1 MIITF
6 DFIFRVLT
14 LLIFISWWGYWRI
27 TEKEA
32 DQQKP
37 KTIAGSGLFTRN
49 KVIRMITG
57 AIQVVLIL
65 QLLGVSVLPIP
76 GANVFMQIIGFL
88 LVVTGVSVSVSAR
101 KTLGANWAHA
111 AEFQIKKKQEL
122 VTSGVYTYIRHPI
135 YAGLMLAFI
144 GGELVVQSYYA
155 LAILP
160 VIAGGLY
167 QAKLE
172 EKILVAH
179 FGQAYKKYMKGS
191 KMFIPYLW

>member
-32 DQQKP
+32 DIKKP
-37 KTIAGSGLFTRN
+37 KAKDASGLFTRN
-49 KVIRMITG
+49 KIIRMITG
-57 AIQVVLIL
+57 TIQVVLIF
-65 QLLGVSVLPIP
+65 QLLGISVLPIS

-88 LVVTGVSVSVSAR
+88 LVAIGVSVSLSAR
-101 KTLGANWAHA
+101 KTLGSNWAHA

-172 EKILVAH
+172 EKLLISH
-179 FGQAYKKYMKGS
+179 FGDAYKKYMKGS